1 MPLIGIR
8 SLDTGRMVATG
19 VHVLLGLALVTLVSR
34 SDRVEP
40 YLVAALAAAVPDADT
55 FVFRPLVEF
64 GYVGG
69 VLWSHRALTHSLF
82 AGLVV
87 VALSAYFG
95 PWWAAAVGIGS
106 HVAMDLLSGGVR
118 LFAPI
123 DNAVYGLSV
132 DWLLLNMV
140 ASLFAVAVIL
150 GGLVGMKRDSGYRV
164 PSSTPNSFVE
174 WLR

>member
-1 MPLIGIR
+1 
-8 SLDTGRMVATG
+8 MVATG
-19 VHVLLGLALVTLVSR
+19 VHILLGLALVAIVGRTGR
-34 SDRVEP
+34 AAP
-40 YLVAALAAAVPDADT
+40 YLVAALAATVPDIDT

-87 VALSAYFG
+87 IALCAYVG
-95 PWWAAAVGIGS
+95 PWWAAAVGFGS

-123 DNAVYGLSV
+123 DGTMYGLSL
-132 DWLLLNMV
+132 DWLMLNMLV
-140 ASLFAVAVIL
+140 SAFAVTVIL
-150 GGLVGMKRDSGYRV
+150 GGLIGMKADSRDRSPLPPGGSV
-164 PSSTPNSFVE
+164 VE